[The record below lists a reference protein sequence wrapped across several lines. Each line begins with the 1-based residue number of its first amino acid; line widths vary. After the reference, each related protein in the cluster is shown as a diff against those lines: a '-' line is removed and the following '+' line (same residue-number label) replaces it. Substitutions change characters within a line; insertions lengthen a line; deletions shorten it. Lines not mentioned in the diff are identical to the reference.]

1 MTSQFVISGGDGPI
15 MLESGKRVLHQ
26 MSELVQRPVES
37 LVALDR
43 IFLSGNN
50 NAHSE
55 CFSLVT
61 YYLAV
66 VASIRYLR
74 HCAGVLSHS
83 GHQ

>member
-1 MTSQFVISGGDGPI
+1 

-26 MSELVQRPVES
+26 MSELVQLPVES

-55 CFSLVT
+55 GFCLSAYRLT
-61 YYLAV
+61 V
-66 VASIRYLR
+66 VSFIGY
-74 HCAGVLSHS
+74 
-83 GHQ
+83 